1 MKGGGEKKTKQKQKK
16 KKKEALVLQRRF
28 LPAENVLV
36 LQQYQL
42 HYLVLVDHV
51 DRHVPHLRL
60 RPQQR
65 GPKHD
70 GHALGVHAVLLAVVD
85 HPGEGRGRGGGEEEK
100 RCLGPPRRHVRVGL
114 FQQAQ

>member
-1 MKGGGEKKTKQKQKK
+1 MGRKNKAKQNNKK
-16 KKKEALVLQRRF
+16 KGALILRCRS

-36 LQQYQL
+36 LQQYEL

-51 DRHVPHLRL
+51 DCHVPHLRL

-65 GPKHD
+65 GPEHD

-85 HPGEGRGRGGGEEEK
+85 HTGGE
-100 RCLGPPRRHVRVGL
+100 RGTGQLVPPGK
-114 FQQAQ
+114 

>member
-1 MKGGGEKKTKQKQKK
+1 MGRKKNPKQNET

-36 LQQYQL
+36 LQQYEL

-51 DRHVPHLRL
+51 HRHVPHLRL

-65 GPKHD
+65 GPEHD

-85 HPGEGRGRGGGEEEK
+85 HPAGERRTRWSVPPTEMFELRFSK
-100 RCLGPPRRHVRVGL
+100 RQTKNV
-114 FQQAQ
+114 

>member
-1 MKGGGEKKTKQKQKK
+1 MKRGGEKKRSKTKQQ
-16 KKKEALVLQRRF
+16 KKEALILRCRS

-36 LQQYQL
+36 LQQYEL

-65 GPKHD
+65 GPEHD

-85 HPGEGRGRGGGEEEK
+85 HPDGERGTGR
-100 RCLGPPRRHVRVGL
+100 LVPPGK
-114 FQQAQ
+114 

>member
-1 MKGGGEKKTKQKQKK
+1 MKRGGEKKQSKTKQQ
-16 KKKEALVLQRRF
+16 KKEALVLRCRS

-36 LQQYQL
+36 LQQYEL

-60 RPQQR
+60 WPQQR

-85 HPGEGRGRGGGEEEK
+85 HPGGEARDRTVSSSKKVMSETEVLSK
-100 RCLGPPRRHVRVGL
+100 DKKGFFC
-114 FQQAQ
+114 F

>member
-1 MKGGGEKKTKQKQKK
+1 MKRGGEKKKKTKQKKTTK
-16 KKKEALVLQRRF
+16 REALVLRCRP

-36 LQQYQL
+36 LQQYEL

-65 GPKHD
+65 GPEHD

-85 HPGEGRGRGGGEEEK
+85 HPSGGARDRTVSSSEK
-100 RCLGPPRRHVRVGL
+100 EACEPLWS
-114 FQQAQ
+114 